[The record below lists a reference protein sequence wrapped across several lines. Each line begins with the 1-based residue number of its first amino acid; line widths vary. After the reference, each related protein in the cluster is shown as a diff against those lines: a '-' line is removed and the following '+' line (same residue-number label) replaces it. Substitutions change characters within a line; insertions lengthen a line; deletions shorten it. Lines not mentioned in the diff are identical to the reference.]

1 MGGKMKKVFLFVILA
16 VIAVGAI
23 CMSYSSYWA
32 FDALGAVAIIAGS
45 IAGTIATV
53 RHLKGRK
60 RVAAL
65 IALYTAVVLLIVAG
79 SVLFSGTILIAFMGA
94 AALAVFGF
102 LLGKE

>member
-1 MGGKMKKVFLFVILA
+1 MKKVFLFVILA

-32 FDALGAVAIIAGS
+32 FDVLGAVAIIAGS
-45 IAGTIATV
+45 IAGTIATA

-65 IALYTAVVLLIVAG
+65 IASYTAVVLLIVAG
-79 SVLFSGTILIAFMGA
+79 SVLFSGTILIAIMGA
-94 AALAVFGF
+94 AALVVFGF